1 MTDLVIVP
9 EVALFAMPGFQD
21 VRLSTFTSNNPYS
34 HFTCSLGSWT
44 IEGDRRHR
52 VPPKPP
58 LSALG

>member
-21 VRLSTFTSNNPYS
+21 VRLGTFTSNNPYS

-44 IEGDRRHR
+44 IEGDSQSRLRR
-52 VPPKPP
+52 
-58 LSALG
+58 SM